1 MKTTHRLHE
10 KYVRR
15 APAALAP
22 MLLLTLMAL
31 TLATAWPSSLAGQ
44 ERVDE
49 TRSLQP
55 DARLSL
61 RAVAH
66 DVRVETWDRNEVHL
80 TGTIDSDHQEL
91 EISGDER
98 ALNIRIR
105 HERNTRSEFSGSLQL
120 RVPRGVRLSVQVV
133 SGELELEGLTGE
145 VQAHTVSGD
154 LLLSGS
160 PSRAEL
166 HSVSGEV
173 RVTGA
178 VGEMDLH
185 TVSGSVEARDVGGRI
200 EAHSVSGGIEIEA
213 GSTLERV
220 RAQSVS
226 GHVDL
231 SGGLSSSSD
240 VEVQSHSG
248 QVRLR
253 LPAAAGAR
261 YEVETHSGSI
271 SNRLTS
277 DEPRSPRYGPGR
289 DLNFTVGDGSARVR
303 VNSFSGSVILEPGG

>member
-1 MKTTHRLHE
+1 MTTTHTHDE
-10 KYVRR
+10 TYVRR
-15 APAALAP
+15 APAAVAP
-22 MLLLTLMAL
+22 MLMTLMAL
-31 TLATAWPSSLAGQ
+31 TAATAWPGSLAAQ

-61 RAVAH
+61 NAVAH

-91 EISGDER
+91 EISGDQR

-105 HERNTRSEFSGSLQL
+105 HERNTRSEFSGSLHL
-120 RVPRGVRLSVQVV
+120 RVPPGVRLAVHVV

-145 VQAHTVSGD
+145 VRAHTVSGD

-166 HSVSGEV
+166 HSVSGAV

-185 TVSGSVEARDVGGRI
+185 TVSGSVEAREVGGRI
-200 EAHSVSGGIEIEA
+200 QAHSVSGPIEIEA
-213 GSTLERV
+213 GTTLERV
-220 RAQSVS
+220 RVQSVS
-226 GHVDL
+226 GRVDL
-231 SGGLSSSSD
+231 SGPLSASSGLE
-240 VEVQSHSG
+240 VESHSG

-253 LPAAAGAR
+253 LPAGAGAR
-261 YEVETHSGSI
+261 YEVDTHSGSI

-277 DEPRSPRYGPGR
+277 DEAHSPRYGPGR
-289 DLNFTVGDGSARVR
+289 HLDFTVGDGSAQVR

>member
-1 MKTTHRLHE
+1 MKTTHRHDETYL
-10 KYVRR
+10 RR
-15 APAALAP
+15 VPAAFAP
-22 MLLLTLMAL
+22 MLMTLMAL
-31 TLATAWPSSLAGQ
+31 TVAAAWPGSLVGQ

-61 RAVAH
+61 NAVAH

-105 HERNTRSEFSGSLQL
+105 HERDTRSDFSGSLHL

-154 LLLSGS
+154 LILSGS

-231 SGGLSSSSD
+231 SGGLNSSSD

-253 LPAAAGAR
+253 LPGGAGAR
-261 YEVETHSGSI
+261 YEVDTHSGSI

-277 DEPRSPRYGPGR
+277 DEPHSPRYGPGR
-289 DLNFTVGDGSARVR
+289 HLDFTVGDGSARVR